1 MVSADIVM
9 SPCRISDVVNG
20 NRPITAD
27 TAVLLGLFFNIAPR
41 FWMNLQTEY
50 DMRVAARSLTQKI
63 APRIRVFQA
72 LAEK

>member
-1 MVSADIVM
+1 MVSADIIM

-27 TAVLLGLFFNIAPR
+27 TAVRLGLFFNIAPR

-50 DMRVAARSLTQKI
+50 DMRVAARTLTDKI

-72 LAEK
+72 PVGA

>member
-27 TAVLLGLFFNIAPR
+27 TAVRLGLFFNIAPR

-50 DMRVAARSLTQKI
+50 DMRAAARTLIKKI

-72 LAEK
+72 AVVA